1 MNKFLSFV
9 FMFIAHFSVSLMS
22 NLFFGESEHIGET
35 LISSVLFVLIFS
47 AICHF
52 VGKWKRES
60 WFSGK
65 LSYGQILISKGKIR
79 MRIKHYNTTVIIVD
93 ILKNQKLIQF
103 LTNHGNGWSFLRS
116 FNSTQHKLYLNRT
129 ESHYDYRLL
138 WY

>member
-22 NLFFGESEHIGET
+22 NLIFFFFFHIGET

-79 MRIKHYNTTVIIVD
+79 MKIKHYNTTVIIVD
-93 ILKNQKLIQF
+93 ILKNQKLIHF
-103 LTNHGNGWSFLRS
+103 LSLLKTLPQIENITQLLRLKKDQ
-116 FNSTQHKLYLNRT
+116 TRW
-129 ESHYDYRLL
+129 RLSL
-138 WY
+138 IITL